1 MLLDTSLKTREPEYF
16 THLMTQIGNDSVR
29 TTRNHAKWVTI
40 RNDVWNLVI
49 RGSMNFG
56 AAPRLEFFEV
66 SDSPDL
72 ADFLDAIAD
81 ELFERAPVWNFEG
94 DGDGVQF
101 VQPATAAAG
110 DAAQTA
116 SAESGRLTVD
126 QVAEYLHMSRNLVT
140 RMRNAGQI
148 TFDDDG
154 CTTLARAKDEVRT
167 AGRGG
172 SVTAARTQIDPDDDR
187 AFDGYVDIVEAKRRE
202 TVAKAEK
209 AEIEVAKLRGELIP
223 VSRAL
228 AVYAD
233 VATKIKVNVE
243 SIPNRCAELL
253 VGQTDPAA
261 VRRILES
268 EIERALAAVTEGAPH
283 VDV

>member
-1 MLLDTSLKTREPEYF
+1 MAGVAKKVGVSGKDACESLGITRETLSQWEQKGW
-16 THLMTQIGNDSVR
+16 LVR
-29 TTRNHAKWVTI
+29 H
-40 RNDVWNLVI
+40 
-49 RGSMNFG
+49 
-56 AAPRLEFFEV
+56 
-66 SDSPDL
+66 PDKSI
-72 ADFLDAIAD
+72 DLDATR
-81 ELFERAPVWNFEG
+81 ERVDMLRSP
-94 DGDGVQF
+94 F
-101 VQPATAAAG
+101 VGGKSDRGAGPKMPLSAGAGAGAG
-110 DAAQTA
+110 DDDERDMRRIKETNPTA
-116 SAESGRLTVD
+116 
-126 QVAEYLHMSRNLVT
+126 
-140 RMRNAGQI
+140 
-148 TFDDDG
+148 F
-154 CTTLARAKDEVRT
+154 
-167 AGRGG
+167 
-172 SVTAARTQIDPDDDR
+172 IDI
-187 AFDGYVDIVEAKRRE
+187 YEAKRRE

-261 VRRILES
+261 VRRILEC